1 MTDEIQSAP
10 VGRGKIEISPAAIA
24 TIAAHAV
31 TRTYGVVGM
40 ASKNV
45 VDGIANALTRDPH
58 KGIEVRFDG
67 QAVRIDLY
75 VIVEFGTR
83 ISAVAKSAAHAVR
96 FNVEESTGLPV
107 TEVNVY
113 VQGLRVSNTD

>member
-1 MTDEIQSAP
+1 MTDEITPALA
-10 VGRGKIEISPAAIA
+10 GRGKIEISPAAIA

-31 TRTYGVVGM
+31 SRTYGVVGM

-75 VIVEFGTR
+75 VIVEYGTR
-83 ISAVAKSAAHAVR
+83 ISAVAKSAVHAVR
-96 FNVEESTGLPV
+96 FNVEDTTGLPV
-107 TEVNVY
+107 TEVNVF

>member
-1 MTDEIQSAP
+1 MTDDLTPALI
-10 VGRGKIEISPAAIA
+10 GRGKIEISPAALA

-31 TRTYGVVGM
+31 SRTYGVVGM
-40 ASKNV
+40 AAKNV
-45 VDGIANALTRDPH
+45 VDGIANTLTGDPH

-67 QAVRIDLY
+67 RTVSIDLY
-75 VIVEFGTR
+75 VIVEYGTR
-83 ISAVAKSAAHAVR
+83 ISAVARSAAHAVR
-96 FNVEESTGLPV
+96 FSLENTTGLPV

>member
-1 MTDEIQSAP
+1 MTDEITP
-10 VGRGKIEISPAAIA
+10 VPAGRGKIEISPAAIA

-31 TRTYGVVGM
+31 SRTYGVVGM

-45 VDGIANALTRDPH
+45 VDGIANTLTGDPH

-67 QAVRIDLY
+67 QTVSIDLY
-75 VIVEFGTR
+75 VIVEYGTR
-83 ISAVAKSAAHAVR
+83 ISAVARSAAGAVR
-96 FNVEESTGLPV
+96 FNVEETTGLPV